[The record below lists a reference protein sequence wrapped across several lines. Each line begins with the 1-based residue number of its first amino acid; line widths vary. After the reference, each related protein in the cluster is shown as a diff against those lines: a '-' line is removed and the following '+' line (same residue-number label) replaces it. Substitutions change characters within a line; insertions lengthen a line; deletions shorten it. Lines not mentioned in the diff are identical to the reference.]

1 MIYLSLFA
9 VSFLAATILPFSS
22 ELTLAGLIA
31 TSDYDN
37 LLLLIVASFGN
48 VLGSVVNWALGSYSR
63 NLTTKKWFPFK
74 ETQIE
79 RSSKWFR
86 KFGKWS
92 LLFAWVPVVGDPLT
106 LVATK
111 VSGSPTTGTQ
121 ANNNDHLPNF
131 LNHFD
136 DLSICVSLN
145 GNHFFVVRFLE

>member
-9 VSFLAATILPFSS
+9 ISFLAATILPFSS
-22 ELTLAGLIA
+22 ELSLAGLIA

-48 VLGSVVNWALGSYSR
+48 ILGSIVNWALGSYSR

-106 LVATK
+106 LVAGILRVKFIDFIILVAIGK
-111 VSGSPTTGTQ
+111 VSRYLIVFYLIG
-121 ANNNDHLPNF
+121 
-131 LNHFD
+131 
-136 DLSICVSLN
+136 
-145 GNHFFVVRFLE
+145 